1 MNIIITGPLG
11 HIGSKLIEEIHS
23 VKNLKKI
30 YLIDNA
36 SSNNLNVLFN
46 LKTKKKKF
54 IFINEDLKNQDLL
67 NNINSKI
74 HLVIHLASITN
85 AEQSFKNKEE
95 VINNNL
101 TVFNNV
107 LKYCLKKK
115 VKLMHISSTSVYGI
129 QKNIVSE
136 STSALRPQSPYADV
150 KLKEEI
156 ILQKNKNKL
165 KFVTF
170 RFGTITG
177 TSKGMRF
184 HTAVNKFCF
193 NTIIKKEIPVWNDA
207 LDQFRPY
214 LSLDDAIKTIIF
226 FINRNL
232 FNGEIYNVLTRNY
245 TVRNILD
252 LIKKNGY
259 KMKIKKTNSPV
270 LNQNSYLVSKKKI
283 ENLQLR
289 FRKNI
294 NRDIKNTLN
303 LLKKLY

>member
-1 MNIIITGPLG
+1 MNILITGPLG
-11 HIGSKLIEEIHS
+11 HIGSKLIERIHS
-23 VKNLKKI
+23 LRNIKKN

-54 IFINEDLKNQDLL
+54 IFINEDLTNKKIL
-67 NNINSKI
+67 NNIREKI
-74 HLVIHLASITN
+74 HIIIHLASITN
-85 AEQSFKNKEE
+85 AEQSFKYKKKI
-95 VINNNL
+95 VNNNL
-101 TVFNNV
+101 SVFNNV
-107 LKYCLKKK
+107 LNYCLKYKA
-115 VKLMHISSTSVYGI
+115 KLIHISSTSVYGI
-129 QKNIVSE
+129 QKNLVDE
-136 STSALRPQSPYADV
+136 SSLMLKPQSPYAEV

-156 ILQKNKNKL
+156 ILQRYKKKL

-177 TSKGMRF
+177 ISKGMRF

-193 NTIIKKEIPVWNDA
+193 NTIIRKEIPVWNNA
-207 LDQFRPY
+207 IDQFRPY

-226 FINRNL
+226 FINKNL

-245 TVRNILD
+245 TVRNILE
-252 LIKKNGY
+252 LIKKNRY
-259 KMKIKKTNSPV
+259 KIKIKKTKSPI
-270 LNQNSYLVSKKKI
+270 LNQNSYLVSKKK
-283 ENLQLR
+283 LDKLGLKLK
-289 FRKNI
+289 KNI

>member
-1 MNIIITGPLG
+1 
-11 HIGSKLIEEIHS
+11 
-23 VKNLKKI
+23 
-30 YLIDNA
+30 
-36 SSNNLNVLFN
+36 
-46 LKTKKKKF
+46 
-54 IFINEDLKNQDLL
+54 
-67 NNINSKI
+67 
-74 HLVIHLASITN
+74 
-85 AEQSFKNKEE
+85 
-95 VINNNL
+95 
-101 TVFNNV
+101 
-107 LKYCLKKK
+107 
-115 VKLMHISSTSVYGI
+115 MHISSTSVYGI